1 MEKGIRHTKEFRLN
15 QWRRFMIPLVLSSP
29 VYNSNDWRGLEK
41 IPETSNNIKDQ
52 ATVFIAKWSLPA
64 IVTMVCIMVFSAL
77 YIDGDSIGI
86 ISAMITAVVGGLIV
100 VLQSMTGAD
109 KDDPISVIAK
119 ELIDNLK
126 NCEERNSLVSQR
138 LIENMKNS
146 EQRNSQV
153 AQELIEYIQRPT
165 STELNIDDK
174 SVHLVD
180 GNTKATVN
188 SNASTRRN
196 K

>member
-15 QWRRFMIPLVLSSP
+15 QWRKFTIPLVLNSP

-41 IPETSNNIKDQ
+41 IPETSSNIKDQ

-77 YIDGDSIGI
+77 YVDGDSIGI

-109 KDDPISVIAK
+109 KDDPMSVIAK
-119 ELIDNLK
+119 E
-126 NCEERNSLVSQR
+126 

-146 EQRNSQV
+146 EQRNSQI